1 MKTTLF
7 TLATLVTATLGA
19 LADEAPKNEAR
30 MLGTLLEATQNNDLQ
45 KFESVCDGTMK
56 TAMTEEKL
64 TQVSGQISPLMKDG
78 YKKDYMG
85 VLNRGA
91 VKTYYWKID
100 FEREGVP
107 EMLAELSIKD
117 GEVAGF
123 FIR

>member
-1 MKTTLF
+1 MKIALF
-7 TLATLVTATLGA
+7 TLATLITATLGA
-19 LADEAPKNEAR
+19 FAKEAPKDEA
-30 MLGTLLEATQNNDLQ
+30 LILETLLEATQNNDLQ
-45 KFESVCDGTMK
+45 KFESLCDEAMK

-64 TQVSGQISPLMKDG
+64 AHVSGQISPLMKDG
-78 YKKDYMG
+78 FKKEYMG

-100 FEREGVP
+100 FQKEGVP
-107 EMLAELSIKD
+107 DMLAELSMKN

>member
-1 MKTTLF
+1 MKTALF
-7 TLATLVTATLGA
+7 TLATVTTAALGA
-19 LADEAPKNEAR
+19 FAEEAPKDEAII
-30 MLGTLLEATQNNDLQ
+30 LGRLLEATQNNDLK
-45 KFESVCDGTMK
+45 KFESVCDEAMK

-64 TQVSGQISPLMKDG
+64 AQVSGQISPLLKDG
-78 YKKDYMG
+78 SNKEYMG

-100 FEREGVP
+100 FQKEGVP
-107 EMLAELSIKD
+107 DMLAELSIKN

>member
-1 MKTTLF
+1 MKTALI
-7 TLATLVTATLGA
+7 TLATVITATLGA
-19 LADEAPKNEAR
+19 FAEEAPKDEALI
-30 MLGTLLEATQNNDLQ
+30 LGTLLEATKNNDLQ
-45 KFESVCDGTMK
+45 KFESVCDEAMK

-64 TQVSGQISPLMKDG
+64 AQVSGQISSLMKDG
-78 YKKDYMG
+78 FKKEYMG

-100 FEREGVP
+100 FQEEGVP
-107 EMLAELSIKD
+107 DMLAELSMKN

>member
-1 MKTTLF
+1 MKTALI
-7 TLATLVTATLGA
+7 TLATVITATLGA
-19 LADEAPKNEAR
+19 FAEEAPKDEALI
-30 MLGTLLEATQNNDLQ
+30 LGTLLEATKNNDLE
-45 KFESVCDGTMK
+45 KLESVCDEAMK

-64 TQVSGQISPLMKDG
+64 AQVSGQISSLMKDG
-78 YKKDYMG
+78 FKKEYMG

-100 FEREGVP
+100 FQEEGVP
-107 EMLAELSIKD
+107 DMLAELSMKN